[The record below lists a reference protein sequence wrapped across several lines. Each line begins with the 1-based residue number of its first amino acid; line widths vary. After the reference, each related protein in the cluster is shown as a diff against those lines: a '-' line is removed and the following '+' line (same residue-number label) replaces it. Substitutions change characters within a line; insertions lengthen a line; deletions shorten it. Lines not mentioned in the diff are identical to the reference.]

1 MTLNTVRAAIGSATA
16 IAFAV
21 FLSGGSLPATADDRP
36 QPLQRSAAEWVERL
50 DASSFSAR
58 REATRRLEELGLDAI
73 EALAEG
79 ARSPEPEVAQRCF
92 DILTRHFESGTANV
106 SEAAKTQLEALAADA
121 NPTTAGRAQNV
132 LTPKPKPGPMR
143 PSQPNVQQIRQRIAI
158 RVANGKRTI
167 EVERNGKKI
176 IIRVEG
182 DKHIVER
189 PGLVPPKPP
198 AEYKDEQA
206 LEKADPEA
214 HGLLKQFGAGRIK
227 IMRRGG
233 PGQPLQPGQPIRPG
247 QLQIQLRNLF
257 GKPQPPAP
265 APPQENAPEEK
276 APAIDADLPL
286 PPA

>member
-1 MTLNTVRAAIGSATA
+1 MTMKTVRAAIGFATA
-16 IAFAV
+16 IGFAV
-21 FLSGGSLPATADDRP
+21 LFSGVSLPATADDRP
-36 QPLQRSAAEWVERL
+36 QPLESSAEERTAEQWVERL

-106 SEAAKTQLEALAADA
+106 SEAAKKQLEALAADA
-121 NPTTAGRAQNV
+121 NSATAGRAQNV
-132 LTPKPKPGPMR
+132 LTPQPKPMPMR

-158 RVANGKRTI
+158 RMANGKRTI

-189 PGLVPPKPP
+189 PGSVPPQPP
-198 AEYKDEQA
+198 AEYKDAQA

-214 HGLLKQFGAGRIK
+214 HGLLKQFGAGRIQ
-227 IMRRGG
+227 IIRRGG
-233 PGQPLQPGQPIRPG
+233 VPGQPLQPG

-265 APPQENAPEEK
+265 EAPQQK
-276 APAIDADLPL
+276 APANDQAQ
-286 PPA
+286 PPPPM